1 MKMKRL
7 ILTVA
12 GVFLMSTAAFAGHPL
27 VTDDTGTQGKGKGQV
42 ELGMSYFYDKDK
54 VDELTTLKS
63 EGGDVGMGITIGLL
77 DTVDVVIGLPYA
89 WFSVKEN
96 DVRIERED
104 GIADI
109 TFDVKWRFFEK
120 NGWSLAVKPGVSVP
134 TGDEDRGL
142 GAGRSVYR
150 LFLVGTREIEPF
162 AIHVNA
168 GYIRNENV
176 FAERRDLW
184 HASAAAEVEVIKNL
198 KLMANVGIERNPDPE
213 SNNHPA
219 FALAG
224 IAYHISEHVA
234 LDAGVKYGMTATETD
249 WTALTGI
256 TFRF

>member
-27 VTDDTGTQGKGKGQV
+27 VTADTGTQGKGKGQV

-109 TFDVKWRFFEK
+109 TFDVKWRFF
-120 NGWSLAVKPGVSVP
+120 GRGAV
-134 TGDEDRGL
+134 GL
-142 GAGRSVYR
+142 PP
-150 LFLVGTREIEPF
+150 LP
-162 AIHVNA
+162 
-168 GYIRNENV
+168 
-176 FAERRDLW
+176 RR
-184 HASAAAEVEVIKNL
+184 HQGN
-198 KLMANVGIERNPDPE
+198 
-213 SNNHPA
+213 
-219 FALAG
+219 
-224 IAYHISEHVA
+224 
-234 LDAGVKYGMTATETD
+234 
-249 WTALTGI
+249 
-256 TFRF
+256 